1 MNNWAADEHTQ
12 WSENVRIPE
21 DLTFSRFIQ
30 WRIKEGPRG
39 PASPPNYT
47 FAPQSPECL
56 TLNSSKN
63 VCFIEIYRAFPFII
77 VMLVGSLVESMLT
90 DTQ

>member
-39 PASPPNYT
+39 PASPPT
-47 FAPQSPECL
+47 THLPPSP
-56 TLNSSKN
+56 LN
-63 VCFIEIYRAFPFII
+63 V
-77 VMLVGSLVESMLT
+77 
-90 DTQ
+90 